1 MDHVLKSGAGWAAL
15 LIVLAG
21 GCTSSA
27 PGPAQA
33 SPTNL
38 HMVAGGCAGTVVTDS
53 EPPVWSQT
61 GFRHTKGTPWPVP
74 WALGK
79 PGDAVAFL
87 FTKQLVAG
95 SPLVGGPNK
104 VRWSVQDKAADF
116 VVEGRPF
123 GQSQPV
129 LIVQG
134 GPSDETVP
142 TPGCWTFRVL
152 WGVHR
157 DPGSTINLEVLPA
170 GSLPAT

>member
-1 MDHVLKSGAGWAAL
+1 
-15 LIVLAG
+15 
-21 GCTSSA
+21 
-27 PGPAQA
+27 
-33 SPTNL
+33 
-38 HMVAGGCAGTVVTDS
+38 
-53 EPPVWSQT
+53 
-61 GFRHTKGTPWPVP
+61 VP

-104 VRWSVQDKAADF
+104 VRWSVKDKAADF

-134 GPSDETVP
+134 GPSDEAVP

-152 WGVHR
+152 WGAHK
-157 DPGSTINLEVLPA
+157 DPGSTINLEALPA
-170 GSLPAT
+170 GTLPAK